1 MSRFSWCAIAPK
13 TLNCFHVW
21 PSAATRRG
29 SPLRPR
35 LLETPG
41 ARAERFNFL
50 MNSASIY
57 YLLARDADAYSA
69 LQQAAQ
75 LFPDNSNLHLVTA
88 QLLQSNNRLAEA
100 EQEYLRAIRTQPG
113 DAAWFALARLYNTQH
128 RYPEALHCINEAVAY
143 SQVPY
148 DRFRSM
154 GHVYLSMNQPQD
166 ALAAYDRAERASPFR
181 NDTTNLGKNFNA
193 RLAEDRAS
201 AYRASKD
208 LPHAIEQQELAVRL
222 TPEDAV
228 AWRAMAQLYELQGNS
243 TQAAAAREHAA
254 ELQPAAPG
262 AGISNG
268 RRRSRDR
275 RWSSPGP

>member
-1 MSRFSWCAIAPK
+1 
-13 TLNCFHVW
+13 
-21 PSAATRRG
+21 
-29 SPLRPR
+29 
-35 LLETPG
+35 
-41 ARAERFNFL
+41 

-201 AYRASKD
+201 AYRALKD

-243 TQAAAAREHAA
+243 TQAAAAREHVD

-262 AGISNG
+262 AGISNAPP
-268 RRRSRDR
+268 R
-275 RWSSPGP
+275 